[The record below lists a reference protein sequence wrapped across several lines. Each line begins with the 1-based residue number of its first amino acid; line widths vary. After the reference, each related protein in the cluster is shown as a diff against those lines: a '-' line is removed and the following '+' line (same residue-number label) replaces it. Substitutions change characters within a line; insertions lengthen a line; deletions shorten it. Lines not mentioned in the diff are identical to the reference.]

1 MIVVVFQLRN
11 FQLQLGSWLGLVKF
25 IQPVS
30 NRWQWEH
37 GGWKSDVTFHIFPNS
52 EEKQNVPS
60 FRVPP
65 YRLWN
70 KLQFVYAM
78 ETKEEEV
85 VENAMT
91 FIARIFNEIVS
102 SPLNLALL
110 GAIGYVAYKIIAT
123 QMEERKVKPEEPP
136 LPKVRFKSLVNMF
149 VN

>member
-1 MIVVVFQLRN
+1 MLDGSESTAVEKATWHFTFFQIRKKN
-11 FQLQLGSWLGLVKF
+11 K
-25 IQPVS
+25 
-30 NRWQWEH
+30 
-37 GGWKSDVTFHIFPNS
+37 TFPPS
-52 EEKQNVPS
+52 ES
-60 FRVPP
+60 LLSP
-65 YRLWN
+65 YLFWN

>member
-1 MIVVVFQLRN
+1 
-11 FQLQLGSWLGLVKF
+11 
-25 IQPVS
+25 
-30 NRWQWEH
+30 
-37 GGWKSDVTFHIFPNS
+37 
-52 EEKQNVPS
+52 
-60 FRVPP
+60 
-65 YRLWN
+65 
-70 KLQFVYAM
+70 M

-136 LPKVRFKSLVNMF
+136 LPKVRFKSLVNVF

>member
-1 MIVVVFQLRN
+1 M
-11 FQLQLGSWLGLVKF
+11 
-25 IQPVS
+25 VS

-37 GGWKSDVTFHIFPNS
+37 GGWKSDVTFHIS
-52 EEKQNVPS
+52 EKETGKKNKTYS
-60 FRVPP
+60 FKVP
-65 YRLWN
+65 YRLLK
-70 KLQFVYAM
+70 KLFVYAM

-110 GAIGYVAYKIIAT
+110 GAIGYVAYKIVAT

-136 LPKVRFKSLVNMF
+136 LPKVRFKSLINLF
-149 VN
+149 VKW